1 MNHLDLNMSA
11 SGELLTEHKAS
22 VHDLPEMQSAP
33 VVSTNLEPQEKLG
46 LWLRALLSFFDAGN
60 QPFAEAEQADLAK
73 RDFTNE
79 LRIARTML
87 SDCSRLAFQL
97 AGAESASADLFDVGS
112 ERTSLSSLSLAEDSV
127 DTKVMASD
135 QTLLRLAEGL
145 GNFCLLCEE
154 LLTAGAVKFSVWSNI
169 GKLLSRDL
177 DRSEPAGQ
185 FVHNVTQEI
194 GSNLQPRL
202 MSLIREALLHR
213 SFGADLSAI
222 FSRLI
227 QMLGWLAQ
235 IEAYLQR
242 DAPLKQTLPI
252 FTLINQETRDLRRF
266 VENRT
271 LRIEGLEQSI
281 SDVLDGTNYALAMEL
296 RKVFSRELVG
306 LSALR
311 HPPTIYSKVET
322 AHGILRDSFQQSIVA
337 LAQLFD
343 PMVDGALLFKA
354 YQTRKQQSMVLRR
367 DLWMLLQLI
376 QRAEKERDQHPIVR
390 LMERLVNFQEGS
402 LRHLMYKDWEAC
414 ERFIEE
420 VGAARGAVELAP
432 VLHRFAA
439 FIETLF
445 GQVSLRAVLAD
456 SPFDFPALAVK

>member
-1 MNHLDLNMSA
+1 MNHLDLNTSTPA
-11 SGELLTEHKAS
+11 ELLAGPEAS
-22 VHDLPEMQSAP
+22 VHGLPEMPSAP
-33 VVSTNLEPQEKLG
+33 VVSTDLEPEAKLG
-46 LWLRALLSFFDAGN
+46 LWLRALLSFFDSGN
-60 QPFAEAEQADLAK
+60 HPFTESEHADLAK
-73 RDFTNE
+73 RDFANE
-79 LRIARTML
+79 IRIARAVM

-97 AGAESASADLFDVGS
+97 AGAENANGDLFEDGS
-112 ERTSLSSLSLAEDSV
+112 ERNSLGSLSLTDDSG
-127 DTKVMASD
+127 DAKVMASD
-135 QTLLRLAEGL
+135 QSLLRLAEGL

-154 LLTAGAVKFSVWSNI
+154 ILTAGTVKFYVWSNI
-169 GKLLSRDL
+169 GKMLSRDL

-185 FVHNVTQEI
+185 FIHTVTQRI
-194 GSNLQPRL
+194 GANLQPRL
-202 MSLIREALLHR
+202 MSLTREALLHR
-213 SFGADLSAI
+213 SFGTDLSVI

-227 QMLGWLAQ
+227 QMLGWLSQ
-235 IEAYLQR
+235 IESYLQR

-296 RKVFSRELVG
+296 RKVFSRELIG
-306 LSALR
+306 LSTLR

-343 PMVDGALLFKA
+343 PTLDGALLFKA
-354 YQTRKQQSMVLRR
+354 YQTRKQQSMILRR

-390 LMERLVNFQEGS
+390 LMERLVDFQEGS

-456 SPFDFPALAVK
+456 SPFDFPTLEKQ

>member
-1 MNHLDLNMSA
+1 MNHLDLNTSA
-11 SGELLTEHKAS
+11 AHAELTGHEAP
-22 VHDLPEMQSAP
+22 VRDLPEMPSTP
-33 VVSTNLEPQEKLG
+33 LVSTDLDPEAKLG
-46 LWLRALLSFFDAGN
+46 VWLRALLSYFDAGN
-60 QPFAEAEQADLAK
+60 HPFAETEHADLTK
-73 RDFTNE
+73 HDFAHE
-79 LRIARTML
+79 IRIARTVM

-97 AGAESASADLFDVGS
+97 ASAENVNGELFADGS
-112 ERTSLSSLSLAEDSV
+112 GQSPQQGLSLADDSA
-127 DTKVMASD
+127 DSKMLSSD
-135 QTLLRLAEGL
+135 QPLLRLAEGL

-154 LLTAGAVKFSVWSNI
+154 LLTAGVVKFSVWSNI
-169 GKLLSRDL
+169 GKLLARDFGH
-177 DRSEPAGQ
+177 SEPEGHFIHHGTTPMGA
-185 FVHNVTQEI
+185 
-194 GSNLQPRL
+194 NLPPRL
-202 MSLIREALLHR
+202 VSLTREALLHR
-213 SFGADLSAI
+213 SFGADLAEI

-235 IEAYLQR
+235 VESYLQR

-271 LRIEGLEQSI
+271 LRLEGLEPSI

-296 RKVFSRELVG
+296 RKVFSRELIG

-337 LAQLFD
+337 VAQLSD
-343 PMVDGALLFKA
+343 PTLDGTLLFEA
-354 YQTRKQQSMVLRR
+354 YQTRKQQSMILRR

-376 QRAEKERDQHPIVR
+376 QRAEKERDQHPLVR
-390 LMERLVNFQEGS
+390 LLERLVDFQEGS
-402 LRHLMYKDWEAC
+402 LRHLMYKDWEAS

-439 FIETLF
+439 FVETLF

-456 SPFDFPALAVK
+456 SPFDFPALAN